1 MHYSDEQREKDI
13 KFVDNLTVVLS
24 ILAGSYMF
32 FYFIPMVVHKLF
44 F

>member
-1 MHYSDEQREKDI
+1 MYTDEKKKKDI
-13 KFVDNLTVVLS
+13 EFVDNLTVVLS

-32 FYFIPMVVHKLF
+32 FYFIPSVIYKLF